1 MAIWTS
7 PVEDVGV
14 RRDRTGRMVGAAAYS
29 LPVPARRLSAAA
41 RRLAA
46 AAARATL
53 GTLSHVVTA
62 EPVVALTFDD
72 GPDPESTPRLLELLA
87 HHEARATFFM
97 LGVAAQR
104 HPDLVRKVAMAG
116 HAIGNHSWDHPS
128 FPFISGRERR
138 RQIRACAGALAP
150 YGTRLLRPPYGYQ
163 DLASRLDAWWL
174 GYRVIGWSL
183 DVGDWYGDDG
193 KAMAKRLQREIRPG
207 SVILLHDALFV
218 KPAAEREHVLVH
230 QPRPQ
235 RDAMLAAVSG
245 LLASVGGTL
254 RFVTVPD
261 LLRCGRLVRCNWYV
275 KDAADWERLG
285 L

>member
-1 MAIWTS
+1 MGTMGGPPESAS
-7 PVEDVGV
+7 P
-14 RRDRTGRMVGAAAYS
+14 AA
-29 LPVPARRLSAAA
+29 PARLSTVG
-41 RRLAA
+41 RRLAS

-62 EPVVALTFDD
+62 EAVAALTFDD

-87 HHEARATFFM
+87 RHEVRATFFM

-104 HPDLVRKVAMAG
+104 HPDLVRQVAEAG

-128 FPFISGRERR
+128 FPFIGGRERR
-138 RQIRACAGALAP
+138 RQIRACAAALAP
-150 YGTRLLRPPYGYQ
+150 YGARLLRPPYGYQ

-183 DVGDWYGDDG
+183 DVGDWYRDDG
-193 KAMAKRLQREIRPG
+193 EGMAKQLLREIRPG
-207 SVILLHDALFV
+207 SVVLLHDTLFV
-218 KPAAEREHVLVH
+218 KPAAEREHVIVH
-230 QPRPQ
+230 EPRRP

-245 LLASVGGTL
+245 LLAGVEGTL
-254 RFVTVPD
+254 RFVTVPE
-261 LLRCGRLVRCNWYV
+261 LLRYGWPVRRNWYV
-275 KDAADWERLG
+275 KDAADWEKLA